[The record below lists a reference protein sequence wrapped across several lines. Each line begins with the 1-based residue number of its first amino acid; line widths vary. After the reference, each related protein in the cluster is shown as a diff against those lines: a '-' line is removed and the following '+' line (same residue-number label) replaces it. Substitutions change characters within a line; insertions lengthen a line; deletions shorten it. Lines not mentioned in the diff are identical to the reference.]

1 VPARPL
7 SWRPSCSSGIAYSTA
22 SVGFNSKSA
31 GYYDTVPETSSSTTS
46 LYAMAT
52 GITGYDEPVSIWNAT
67 LGSWVPVLGNMTT
80 ASSSAVSPLVIT
92 TEGGVWIAG
101 SYAGA
106 SFVGSAS
113 VFESVS
119 LSASSSA
126 AYKKSGKPRCVPYA
140 SAQKSPLFF
149 G

>member
-1 VPARPL
+1 
-7 SWRPSCSSGIAYSTA
+7 
-22 SVGFNSKSA
+22 
-31 GYYDTVPETSSSTTS
+31 
-46 LYAMAT
+46 MAT

-80 ASSSAVSPLVIT
+80 ASSSAVSPLV